1 MNINKPP
8 TAVTAQIKERKKK
21 KKEKKTRRVLGK
33 QKIFRLYT
41 SYAIISDLV
50 LLNTKKKKKEKKEQ
64 QV

>member
-8 TAVTAQIKERKKK
+8 TAVTAQIKGRKK
-21 KKEKKTRRVLGK
+21 KKEKKTRMVLGK

-41 SYAIISDLV
+41 NYAIISDLV
-50 LLNTKKKKKEKKEQ
+50 LLNTKKKKEQ